1 MEPFFREA
9 ELTMVYVI
17 LKNKQTNQ
25 NILNESSIFMSS
37 KSLKP
42 KYRMNTNYITY
53 IAYVHAVKSYICKT
67 GLSVVGNGSADMIKD
82 L

>member
-1 MEPFFREA
+1 
-9 ELTMVYVI
+9 
-17 LKNKQTNQ
+17 
-25 NILNESSIFMSS
+25 MSS